1 MDILARQTSTYAYTS
16 SSCPMLII
24 LIPHAHRE
32 GISSDQFFGR
42 DQDDPDELRSK
53 LDQFSNSKAISSD
66 MMYSSE
72 TTAKTTK
79 NRAGDPTSISSS
91 SSDKNNST
99 FDKLKSSVAGFFDGF
114 N

>member
-1 MDILARQTSTYAYTS
+1 MHIH
-16 SSCPMLII
+16 
-24 LIPHAHRE
+24 HAHHPHTHHLISSLLGHSYIHSYIHHE

-42 DQDDPDELRSK
+42 DQEDPDELRSK

-79 NRAGDPTSISSS
+79 NRAGDSSISSS

>member
-1 MDILARQTSTYAYTS
+1 
-16 SSCPMLII
+16 
-24 LIPHAHRE
+24 
-32 GISSDQFFGR
+32 
-42 DQDDPDELRSK
+42 
-53 LDQFSNSKAISSD
+53 

-72 TTAKTTK
+72 TTSSAAMKTTK
-79 NRAGDPTSISSS
+79 NRAGDPSISAS

>member
-1 MDILARQTSTYAYTS
+1 MV
-16 SSCPMLII
+16 
-24 LIPHAHRE
+24 HGV

-42 DQDDPDELRSK
+42 DQEDPNEIRSK

-66 MMYSSE
+66 MMYSEAS
-72 TTAKTTK
+72 KTPK
-79 NRAGDPTSISSS
+79 DKASNDPTSSSV
-91 SSDKNNST
+91 SDKNNST